1 MLFEGF
7 YSQMPFAWRY
17 RSTIVA
23 ALAVFVFKRELSNFV
38 DLTALNGFSLGV
50 VQRLL
55 TRFAAIA
62 LSALKAPWLR
72 RKECCLIK

>member
-38 DLTALNGFSLGV
+38 GLNSIEWLFVGGGSTPSDAVCCHSAFS
-50 VQRLL
+50 
-55 TRFAAIA
+55 
-62 LSALKAPWLR
+62 P
-72 RKECCLIK
+72 